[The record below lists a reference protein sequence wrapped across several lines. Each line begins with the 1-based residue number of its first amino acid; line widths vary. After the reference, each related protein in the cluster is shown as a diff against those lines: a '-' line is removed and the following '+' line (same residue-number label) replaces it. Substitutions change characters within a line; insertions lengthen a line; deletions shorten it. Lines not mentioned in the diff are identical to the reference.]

1 MGENHVTSSTNHI
14 QGNWNGHNWNYLK
27 MNGNLFDIFIKA
39 TCETEFVIWIYSK
52 YKWNMETVYSEPL
65 KAYLWGVTHETAYS
79 GSKDGSAFKFS
90 CLSERYCFCDGNCKT
105 RACKN
110 WGHQRVTL
118 SKCAR
123 LSKQGKVFLTPSP
136 FLSLRS
142 DEHTEV
148 VRGLAWSPVDDT
160 LYTSGW
166 GQQIFSHAFDCGEP
180 SDLNVEASI
189 SQATSVCMDMDSV
202 NQTHF
207 NGDLNGM
214 SLDDE
219 NGEETMEVEG
229 HGATQKTVSS
239 NVGTDSSVGTVS

>member
-79 GSKDGSAFKFS
+79 GSKDGSASKFS
-90 CLSERYCFCDGNCKT
+90 CLNKRYCFCDRNCKT

-123 LSKQGKVFLTPSP
+123 LSKQGKVFLTPS
-136 FLSLRS
+136 R
-142 DEHTEV
+142 
-148 VRGLAWSPVDDT
+148 
-160 LYTSGW
+160 
-166 GQQIFSHAFDCGEP
+166 
-180 SDLNVEASI
+180 
-189 SQATSVCMDMDSV
+189 
-202 NQTHF
+202 
-207 NGDLNGM
+207 
-214 SLDDE
+214 
-219 NGEETMEVEG
+219 
-229 HGATQKTVSS
+229 
-239 NVGTDSSVGTVS
+239 SSVSEVMNIRRLCGAWLGVPWTTPYIPAVGASRYSVMRLTVGSLQTLMWKPAYLKLLLCVWIWILSIKRTLMEISMECLWMTRMVKKRWKLKGTEPHKRLCLLT